1 MENLLKQCRQ
11 LKKEQW
17 MILVLAGVLLF
28 VIAMPVSD
36 EEKTTNWQVQ
46 TESSLSAQEKLETGL
61 EEILE
66 SMEGVGKAQ
75 VLLNWEEEET
85 KLLADE
91 ESGNVKGV
99 LIAVS
104 GQVDGKIKE
113 EILEAVEVLFG
124 IEAHK
129 IKVIKMK

>member
-1 MENLLKQCRQ
+1 
-11 LKKEQW
+11 
-17 MILVLAGVLLF
+17 
-28 VIAMPVSD
+28 
-36 EEKTTNWQVQ
+36 
-46 TESSLSAQEKLETGL
+46 
-61 EEILE
+61 
-66 SMEGVGKAQ
+66 MEGVGKAQ

>member
-1 MENLLKQCRQ
+1 
-11 LKKEQW
+11 

-36 EEKTTNWQVQ
+36 EEKTTDWQVSA
-46 TESSLSAQEKLETGL
+46 ESSLSTQEKLKTGL